1 VSSHAAWLRVPQ
13 DADNAPRAGTMLGQV
28 MSGHGESHLHLKMG
42 GGFPTHHG
50 APGLSYADGADPRA
64 IYKGTM
70 RVRMYVCDHVPE
82 QQGDA
87 RWSIAPGV
95 VCMCPFGEFMPVGAY
110 GQLTNCRSCQFYKW
124 SNGLVPDNRL

>member
-1 VSSHAAWLRVPQ
+1 MLQISANLPAAA
-13 DADNAPRAGTMLGQV
+13 DADNASRAGTMLGQV
-28 MSGHGESHLHLKMG
+28 VSGHGESHLHLKMG

-87 RWSIAPGV
+87 RWLIAPGV
-95 VCMCPFGEFMPVGAY
+95 VCTCPFGEVMPVGAY
-110 GQLTNCRSCQFYKW
+110 G
-124 SNGLVPDNRL
+124 